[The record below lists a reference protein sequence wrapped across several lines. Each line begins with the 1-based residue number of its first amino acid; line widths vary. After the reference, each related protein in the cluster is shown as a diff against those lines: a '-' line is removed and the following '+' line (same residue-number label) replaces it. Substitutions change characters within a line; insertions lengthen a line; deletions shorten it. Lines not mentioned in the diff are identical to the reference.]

1 VVAQNAKDTKG
12 KKAEKDKALVS
23 ISKSLVLAP
32 EEGHGGSW
40 TRGLDALRNGA
51 VPLLLSLRS
60 LLALLV
66 QKYKYGGSWTRGL
79 DALRNGTLL
88 LSLLSLLALLVLA
101 LYLLY

>member
-1 VVAQNAKDTKG
+1 MVAQNAKDTKG

-40 TRGLDALRNGA
+40 TRGLDALRNGT
-51 VPLLLSLRS
+51 V
-60 LLALLV
+60 
-66 QKYKYGGSWTRGL
+66 
-79 DALRNGTLL
+79 L

-101 LYLLY
+101 VAASTPSETVLSLYYSVYLVTCFTSKKYKY